1 MRQNAFIALQK
12 GKNSKCHHANF
23 CAARTTFQLILW
35 GILLLSACNSNGQN
49 NVVNNIKSM
58 EINDTNQYIK
68 RDDATL
74 RQMLTAEQYA
84 ITQQAATEHPFT
96 NAYDHEFRPGI
107 YVDITTGQPLFLSS
121 DKYDSGCGWPA
132 FSRPISNDLIAKHTD
147 LSHGMT
153 RTEVRS
159 KLGDAHLG
167 HVFNLSLIHI

>member
-1 MRQNAFIALQK
+1 MRQNAFISLQQ
-12 GKNSKCHHANF
+12 GKKNKCHHANF
-23 CAARTTFQLILW
+23 CAARAAVHLLLW

-49 NVVNNIKSM
+49 NVVNNIKRM

-74 RQMLTAEQYA
+74 RKMLTAEQYA

-132 FSRPISNDLIAKHTD
+132 F
-147 LSHGMT
+147 
-153 RTEVRS
+153 
-159 KLGDAHLG
+159 
-167 HVFNLSLIHI
+167 

>member
-1 MRQNAFIALQK
+1 M
-12 GKNSKCHHANF
+12 
-23 CAARTTFQLILW
+23 
-35 GILLLSACNSNGQN
+35 LLLSACNSNGQN
-49 NVVNNIKSM
+49 NVVNNIKRM

-132 FSRPISNDLIAKHTD
+132 FSRPIDENLLTMHVDRT
-147 LSHGMT
+147 HGMT

-159 KLGDAHLG
+159 KLG
-167 HVFNLSLIHI
+167 